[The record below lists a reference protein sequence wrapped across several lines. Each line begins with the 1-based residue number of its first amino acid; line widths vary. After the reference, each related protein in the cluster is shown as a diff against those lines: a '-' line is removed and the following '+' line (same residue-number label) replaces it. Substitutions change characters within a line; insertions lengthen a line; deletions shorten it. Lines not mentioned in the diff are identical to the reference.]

1 MLNESSHTG
10 VNLAEAFVEVLRE
23 FGIEDKILSITAD
36 NASNNDTMTDHMA
49 ELLTNFGGQCARTRC
64 FLHIT
69 NLTAKSLLNE
79 FDVKGKD
86 ALETA
91 DVDERELLALAKQLE
106 DDLNDARHDAG
117 EEVEP
122 EDGDEEEDDDD
133 DSWVDEVAS
142 LLPEEQEAFNEEVR
156 PVKLVLLK
164 VRSTSTWPR
173 IKFTHTLDRFGVWL
187 SK

>member
-1 MLNESSHTG
+1 M
-10 VNLAEAFVEVLRE
+10 NLAEAFVDVLRE

-36 NASNNDTMTDHMA
+36 NASNNDTMTDHMG

-79 FDVKGKD
+79 FDVKGHD
-86 ALETA
+86 DLESA
-91 DVDERELLALAKQLE
+91 DVDERKLLEFAKQLE
-106 DDLNDARHDAG
+106 DELDDTRRDAG
-117 EEVEP
+117 EEVVRENGR
-122 EDGDEEEDDDD
+122 EDEEDDDE
-133 DSWVDEVAS
+133 SWVDEVAS
-142 LLPEEQEAFNEEVR
+142 LSPEEQEEFNKEVR

-164 VRSTSTWPR
+164 VRSTSTWPS
-173 IKFTHTLDRFGVWL
+173 IKFTHTLDRFGVWR